1 MWSSERWLGKGKM
14 AGSGKKCGILF
25 FFVFFVLFCF
35 YAKRR
40 ESNGIELNTLEKLRA
55 ERLFLE
61 KSVKT

>member
-1 MWSSERWLGKGKM
+1 MVGKREDGWQWEEVWSFV
-14 AGSGKKCGILF
+14 F

-35 YAKRR
+35 YAERR
-40 ESNGIELNTLEKLRA
+40 ESNGIELKTLEKLRA